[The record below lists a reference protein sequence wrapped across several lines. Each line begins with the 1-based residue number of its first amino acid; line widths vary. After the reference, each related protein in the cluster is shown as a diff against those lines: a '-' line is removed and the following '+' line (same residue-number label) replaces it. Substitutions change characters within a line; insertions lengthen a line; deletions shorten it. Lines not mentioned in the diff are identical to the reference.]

1 MTARRPIASP
11 PSGLR
16 QRQRADGSWRIWWE
30 PQADARARGF
40 KPVELDA
47 GKLTWSVREAARLND
62 AVARGTPS
70 AASRPTG
77 RTIADLIE
85 NYRRSPAW
93 ERLRPKTRES
103 YARNM
108 ATIEAKWGTALVVD
122 FTKPVMNEW
131 YEALL
136 RSGRPSLAQAMIRM
150 MSILFARAEVIGWRA
165 ENSNPCMRLKLRTPP
180 PRDRVIDWSELDA
193 LLAAADAM
201 GMPQIGNACLLGA
214 LQGQRLTD
222 VRQAL
227 GQDFHHMPMPG
238 DAADAPPVWVWSLT
252 RSKRGTQ
259 GAMQLHPEVVA
270 RMIDVLRR
278 TRLLPDA
285 PVIPSPTGRA
295 YSEDLFEKHFQ
306 RVRAAAAR
314 TQPSVADIQFR
325 DLRRTF
331 GAWSR
336 GGGASQGD
344 VGDVLGNSAAT
355 NPRLKATYMAPNLQT
370 ASRAVLSIARPAD
383 AERKKA

>member
-1 MTARRPIASP
+1 MKRARRPIADP

-30 PQADARARGF
+30 PRAEAIAMGF
-40 KPVELDA
+40 KPVELDPRR
-47 GKLTWSVREAARLND
+47 LTWSVSEARRLND
-62 AVARGTPS
+62 QVQRGRGAPAR
-70 AASRPTG
+70 RPTG
-77 RTIADLIE
+77 RTILDLIE

-93 ERLRPKTRES
+93 DRLRPKTRES
-103 YARNM
+103 YNLNLR
-108 ATIEAKWGTALVVD
+108 TIEAKWGTELVVD

-136 RSGRPSLAQAMIRM
+136 RSGRPSLAQALIRM

-165 ENSNPCMRLKLRTPP
+165 ENSNPCTRLKLRTPP
-180 PRDRVIDWSELDA
+180 PRDRVIDWADLDA
-193 LLAAADAM
+193 LVAAADSI
-201 GMPQIGNACLLGA
+201 GLPQIGDACLLGA

-222 VRQAL
+222 VRLAR
-227 GQDFHHMPMPG
+227 GEDFHHMPV
-238 DAADAPPVWVWSLT
+238 APDSPAVWVWSLT
-252 RSKRGTQ
+252 RSKRGTH

-270 RMIDVLRR
+270 RMADTLRR
-278 TRLLPDA
+278 ARLAPDA
-285 PVIPSPTGRA
+285 PLIRTADGRA
-295 YSEDLFEKHFQ
+295 YSEDLFQKHFR
-306 RVRAAAAR
+306 RVRATAAR
-314 TQPSVADIQFR
+314 LRPAVADVQFR

-355 NPRLKATYMAPNLQT
+355 NPRLKATYMAPNLHT
-370 ASRAVLSIARPAD
+370 ASRAVLSIARPD
-383 AERKKA
+383 TSERKKA